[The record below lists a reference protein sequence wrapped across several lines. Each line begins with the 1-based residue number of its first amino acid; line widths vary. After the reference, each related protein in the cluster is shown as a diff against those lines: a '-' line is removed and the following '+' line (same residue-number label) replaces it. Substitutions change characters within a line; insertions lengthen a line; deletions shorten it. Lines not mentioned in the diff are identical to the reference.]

1 MTADV
6 KWKFFVGAAILSCGL
21 LLKVGAPIF
30 AMALGVAGA
39 AFVNWRLQGSR
50 KNS

>member
-21 LLKVGAPIF
+21 LLKAGAPIL

-39 AFVNWRLQGSR
+39 AFLNWRLRGSR
-50 KNS
+50 